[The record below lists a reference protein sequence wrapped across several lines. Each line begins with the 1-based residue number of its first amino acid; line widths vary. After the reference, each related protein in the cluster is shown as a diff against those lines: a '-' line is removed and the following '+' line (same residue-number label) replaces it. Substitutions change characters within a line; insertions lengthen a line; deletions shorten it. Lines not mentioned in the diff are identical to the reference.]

1 MEKLKIKSQLVIFKI
16 DTAYVLDDGY
26 VRLTAYRDMLSSE
39 NGISSLILPLVIITI
54 INVFEAVL
62 IN

>member
-1 MEKLKIKSQLVIFKI
+1 MEKLKLKSQLVIFKI

-26 VRLTAYRDMLSSE
+26 VRPTAYRDVLSSE
-39 NGISSLILPLVIITI
+39 NGIPSSIFPLVIITI

>member
-1 MEKLKIKSQLVIFKI
+1 MEKLKLKSHLVIFKI

>member
-39 NGISSLILPLVIITI
+39 NGISSLIFPW
-54 INVFEAVL
+54 
-62 IN
+62 

>member
-26 VRLTAYRDMLSSE
+26 VRPTAYRD
-39 NGISSLILPLVIITI
+39 
-54 INVFEAVL
+54 VL
-62 IN
+62 QKTVSPHQYSPW

>member
-1 MEKLKIKSQLVIFKI
+1 MEKLKLKSQLVIFKI